1 MKRAWLVI
9 ALLASLAVPR
19 AARADHERP
28 ETEHLVLAG
37 AAMALPTYWI
47 NLVIHESTHALVAKV
62 YGATITRFQLLPGK
76 HPRTGDFY
84 FGYVEYRGH
93 LTVRQKTVFFLSPK
107 MVDVAM
113 LSGYAALV
121 FTDSLPHDHWGKLPL
136 VVLATG
142 FFLDLSKDLLGGIWS
157 ETDVD
162 KALARN
168 GITTWRG
175 RLPWRLLHV
184 AVSAAAGYVVY
195 RGYRDL
201 FEDPEPAATPRLSAP
216 LLHLSF

>member
-1 MKRAWLVI
+1 MKRALLVI
-9 ALLASLAVPR
+9 TVLGILAAPHVS
-19 AARADHERP
+19 RADHERP
-28 ETEHLVLAG
+28 DTEHLVLVG
-37 AAMALPTYWI
+37 AALAIPTYWM
-47 NLVIHESTHALVAKV
+47 NLIIHEGMHGLVAKA
-62 YGATITRFQLLPGK
+62 YGATITRFQLLPGR

-84 FGYVEYRGH
+84 FGYVEYRGQ

-107 MVDVAM
+107 MVDVAV

-142 FFLDLSKDLLGGIWS
+142 FFLDLSKDIIGGVWS

-168 GITTWRG
+168 GITTRLG
-175 RLPWRLLHV
+175 RLPWRLLHA
-184 AVSAAAGYVVY
+184 AVSLGAGYVIY

-201 FEDPEPAATPRLSAP
+201 FEDPAPAAAPRLSVP
-216 LLHLSF
+216 LLRLSF